1 LAKVW
6 ILAEIILFTL
16 IGAQVNIDV
25 TLQSGFAGVVLIGLG
40 LVARG
45 AGSYACM
52 LGSAL
57 TNAERMFVVV
67 ASVPKATVQA
77 AIGGVP
83 LASMALAG
91 MVQGPGEIILAVAVL
106 SIVLTAPLGAWA
118 IAWVGERVLSVAPP
132 EIHDARDAVIES
144 HGAEK

>member
-1 LAKVW
+1 MTLRSQVIDLIGFYLLEKDEHMAHQLSAKLAKVW
-6 ILAEIILFTL
+6 VLAEIILFTL

-25 TLQSGFAGVVLIGLG
+25 TLQSGLAGAVLIGLG
-40 LVARG
+40 LVSRG
-45 AGSYACM
+45 AGTYVCM

-57 TNAERMFVVV
+57 TNLERMFVVV

-106 SIVLTAPLGAWA
+106 SIVLTAPLGA
-118 IAWVGERVLSVAPP
+118 
-132 EIHDARDAVIES
+132 
-144 HGAEK
+144 